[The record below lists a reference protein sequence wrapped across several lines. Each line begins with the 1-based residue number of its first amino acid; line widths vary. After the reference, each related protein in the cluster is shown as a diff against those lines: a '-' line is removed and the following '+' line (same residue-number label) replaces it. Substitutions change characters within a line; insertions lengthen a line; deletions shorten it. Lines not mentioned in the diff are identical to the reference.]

1 MLLRPK
7 RWLPPRWPKT
17 AASRWKPA
25 QPKRRKLP
33 KPKPQLRQSKRLPQL
48 MPPSLTQEILAK
60 VSPAVP
66 QMPRRQVQILLR
78 GRQVPT
84 EAMTQI
90 VQRVLKLRLVQAEAM
105 ARVTVA
111 GLNRL
116 PVLALATD
124 RTELTRLGLALKARM
139 AQRATLTAKRG
150 VKLVQEKLEAL
161 KVLLAQMLPVRMP
174 RFREARRVRASTAVQ
189 GLAPPTRVLP
199 MVKQGLLRWRRA
211 MRTQGAPSPKVSQPG
226 MGPQP
231 IKTRL
236 PPQRS
241 PRKTNRPA
249 QTQSQRLL
257 RITPAL

>member
-1 MLLRPK
+1 M
-7 RWLPPRWPKT
+7 
-17 AASRWKPA
+17 
-25 QPKRRKLP
+25 
-33 KPKPQLRQSKRLPQL
+33 
-48 MPPSLTQEILAK
+48 
-60 VSPAVP
+60 
-66 QMPRRQVQILLR
+66 
-78 GRQVPT
+78 PT

-90 VQRVLKLRLVQAEAM
+90 VQRVLKMRLVQAETM

-124 RTELTRLGLALKARM
+124 RMELTGLGLALKART
-139 AQRATLTAKRG
+139 AQRATLTARRG
-150 VKLVQEKLEAL
+150 VKLVNQEKLEAV
-161 KVLLAQMLPVRMP
+161 KVLPAQMLVARMP

-189 GLAPPTRVLP
+189 GLVPPTRVLP
-199 MVKQGLLRWRRA
+199 MVKQGFLRWRGA

-231 IKTRL
+231 IKTLL

-249 QTQSQRLL
+249 QTQSQWLV
-257 RITPAL
+257 RITPRLR

>member
-1 MLLRPK
+1 M
-7 RWLPPRWPKT
+7 
-17 AASRWKPA
+17 
-25 QPKRRKLP
+25 
-33 KPKPQLRQSKRLPQL
+33 
-48 MPPSLTQEILAK
+48 
-60 VSPAVP
+60 
-66 QMPRRQVQILLR
+66 
-78 GRQVPT
+78 PT

-90 VQRVLKLRLVQAEAM
+90 VQRVLKLRLVQAETM

-124 RTELTRLGLALKARM
+124 RMELGLALKARM

-150 VKLVQEKLEAL
+150 VKLVQEKLEAV
-161 KVLLAQMLPVRMP
+161 KVLPAQMLVARMP

-189 GLAPPTRVLP
+189 GLVPPTRVLP
-199 MVKQGLLRWRRA
+199 MVKQGFLRWRRA

-231 IKTRL
+231 IKTLL

-249 QTQSQRLL
+249 QTQSRWPV
-257 RITPAL
+257 RITPRLR

>member
-1 MLLRPK
+1 M
-7 RWLPPRWPKT
+7 

-48 MPPSLTQEILAK
+48 MPPSLTQESLAK

-90 VQRVLKLRLVQAEAM
+90 VQRVLKMRLVQAEAM

-124 RTELTRLGLALKARM
+124 RMELGLALKARM
-139 AQRATLTAKRG
+139 AQRATLTARRW
-150 VKLVQEKLEAL
+150 VKLVNQEKLEAV
-161 KVLLAQMLPVRMP
+161 KVLPAQMLVARMP
-174 RFREARRVRASTAVQ
+174 RFREARRVRVSTAVQ

-211 MRTQGAPSPKVSQPG
+211 MRTQGAPSRKVSQPG
-226 MGPQP
+226 TGPQL

-249 QTQSQRLL
+249 QTQSQRLV